1 MTRIRTLIVTTAVA
15 LALPLGA
22 AFAQSASPSMK
33 CGPVAFSSEKM
44 AYTSAPCVGDSAT
57 AAPSGPA
64 PSQARTQPTLSPDVR
79 SPMQEQAMA
88 PAPNMAPMG
97 DECGSP
103 SAAAMKDEFG
113 RKYNC
118 RGDRVR

>member
-1 MTRIRTLIVTTAVA
+1 MTRTQTLIVTTAIA
-15 LALPLGA
+15 FALPLGA
-22 AFAQSASPSMK
+22 ALAQTASATK
-33 CGPVAFSSEKM
+33 CGPVAWSTDRM
-44 AYTSAPCVGDSAT
+44 AYTSAPCIGDGAAT
-57 AAPSGPA
+57 VAPSGPA
-64 PSQARTQPTLSPDVR
+64 ASQARTQPTPSPDIR

-97 DECGSP
+97 DQCDSP
-103 SAAAMKDEFG
+103 SAATMKDEFG